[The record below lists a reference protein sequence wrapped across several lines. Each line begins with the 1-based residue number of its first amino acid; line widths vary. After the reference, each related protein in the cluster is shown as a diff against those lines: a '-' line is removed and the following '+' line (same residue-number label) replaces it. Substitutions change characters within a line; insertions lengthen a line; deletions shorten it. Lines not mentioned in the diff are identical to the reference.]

1 MEGDMANVERR
12 SHERVKVD
20 RAVTIRDGSEMH
32 DGVLMDISSSGA
44 ALSLDDDDYEFESD
58 QDLEL
63 EMEEFGILSGNV
75 VRTLDDGFAMAFD
88 LDEDG
93 EERLI
98 TEISGFRS
106 GLDID

>member
-12 SHERVKVD
+12 RHERVKVD

-44 ALSLDDDDYEFESD
+44 AVSLDDDDYEFESD

-63 EMEEFGILSGNV
+63 EMEEFGILSGNEL
-75 VRTLDDGFAMAFD
+75 TANFG
-88 LDEDG
+88 DG
-93 EERLI
+93 ELGGV
-98 TEISGFRS
+98 SWMLFRHP
-106 GLDID
+106 